1 MTLKEYIKNGNM
13 IKAVISENKR
23 FKMFIISYDK
33 DQYIAT
39 DLKTNEQQRIKDIDK
54 FLKQVEIWK
63 QI

>member
-54 FLKQVEIWK
+54 FLKQVKIWK

>member
-39 DLKTNEQQRIKDIDK
+39 DLKTNEQQKIKDIDK
-54 FLKQVEIWK
+54 FLKQVKIWK
-63 QI
+63 HI